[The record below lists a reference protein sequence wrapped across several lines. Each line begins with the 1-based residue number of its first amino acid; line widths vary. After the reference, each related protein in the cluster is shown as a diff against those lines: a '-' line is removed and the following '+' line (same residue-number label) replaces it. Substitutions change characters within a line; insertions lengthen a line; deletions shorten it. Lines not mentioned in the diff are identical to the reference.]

1 MKGLDEIKADND
13 RAAARELA
21 ELRADTVKG
30 LRHAFATGQANGIII
45 LLQEAEVMT
54 SVFDW
59 FVDRGLEPYPPRKP
73 GTGKQA

>member
-1 MKGLDEIKADND
+1 MNSLEQLKADND

-30 LRHAFATGQANGIII
+30 LRFAFQQGQANGVIT

-54 SVFDW
+54 PVFDW
-59 FVDRGLEPYPPRKP
+59 FADRHLEPWPPRNP